1 MMACALVERERAC
14 KRELK
19 MTGVMPLLRARIAGL
34 VLCAWC
40 VVMTPQ
46 QPDQRQGD
54 SSRFQINVNRVL
66 VPVVVRDKA
75 GRSMDDL
82 KAEDFDVFDDGKKR
96 LIANFTIERRG
107 KEAGAPSSSPES
119 TQAAVA
125 GADGVI
131 LPERI
136 TVFLFDDMHLS
147 AEDLAHARAAGLK
160 EMSGA
165 LRGTDMVA
173 VVSISG
179 RVNTGLTR
187 DPSTLQSAL
196 TRLSPQ
202 GLYQSDT
209 TNCPYIDYYEADLI
223 ENKHDPIAI
232 QDGNQKYAN
241 CNPAI
246 TTPQDVGGGVNLPT
260 AENLVESAA
269 MQALSLG
276 NQDVQSTY
284 AGIAFYVQ
292 RMAALP
298 GQRTL
303 ILVSPGFLNI
313 EQNSLLLESKIID
326 LAVRSN
332 VTISTLDARGL
343 YTTEMTASQHSPALA
358 GQSFQ
363 TNSGYQRSAMRLAEN
378 PMAELADGT
387 GGTFFHNSND
397 LNSGLKELTEA
408 PVCTYVLELA
418 LDGVKQDGKYHSLKV
433 KVSRKD
439 AHIEARRGYFM
450 PKAAKHP

>member
-1 MMACALVERERAC
+1 
-14 KRELK
+14 
-19 MTGVMPLLRARIAGL
+19 MTGGIPLHRAGVIAL
-34 VLCAWC
+34 VLCAGV
-40 VVMTPQ
+40 VVMAAQ
-46 QPDQRQGD
+46 KQEQSQSV
-54 SSRFQINVNRVL
+54 SSRFQINVDRIL

-75 GRSMDDL
+75 GRAMGDL
-82 KAEDFDVFDDGKKR
+82 KAEDFDVFDEGKKR
-96 LIANFTIERRG
+96 PIANFTIERRG
-107 KEAGAPSSSPES
+107 EEAGTRLSSPES
-119 TQAAVA
+119 AQTAAA
-125 GADGVI
+125 GADAVI

-136 TVFLFDDMHLS
+136 TVFIFDDMHLS
-147 AEDLAHARAAGLK
+147 AEDMAHARVAGLK
-160 EMSGA
+160 EMGGA
-165 LRGTDMVA
+165 LTGTDMAA

-187 DPSTLQSAL
+187 DRSILQNAL

-209 TNCPYIDYYEADLI
+209 MNCPYIDYYEADLI

-246 TTPQDVGGGVNLPT
+246 AAPQDVGGGVNLPT
-260 AENLVESAA
+260 AEGPVESAA

-343 YTTEMTASQHSPALA
+343 YTTEMTASQRSPALG

-408 PVCTYVLELA
+408 PACTYVLELA
-418 LDGVKQDGKYHSLKV
+418 LDGVKQDGRYHSLKV
-433 KVSRKD
+433 KVDRKD
-439 AHIEARRGYFM
+439 VHVEARRGYFM